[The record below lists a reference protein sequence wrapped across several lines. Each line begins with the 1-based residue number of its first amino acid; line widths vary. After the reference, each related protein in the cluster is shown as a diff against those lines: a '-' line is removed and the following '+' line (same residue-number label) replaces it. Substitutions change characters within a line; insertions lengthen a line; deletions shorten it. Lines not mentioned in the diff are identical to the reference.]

1 MAAIVITITTTV
13 ASIFDTNGRNGWGT
27 VVVRPSQSFEY
38 TGTAADTFTV
48 TDAAKTVTVEDGVIT
63 KVDGVAATTL
73 TLSPSDGASN
83 NPVVYY
89 VVDINVNGT
98 TQRKY
103 WVLDYAA
110 STSVAWSS
118 VQQLPSADDQDSAY
132 NQLINAA
139 DPLTQYLLKSDT
151 VDAGTSGT
159 ASDGRGYVGRL
170 DSSTGKFPTSMIP
183 SGATITGATVT
194 LVDAA
199 GNFTTD
205 NVEAALA
212 QIASTA
218 TPFIGTTRIVD
229 AAVTL
234 AKMADLAADTII
246 GRANGAGT
254 GVPTALTAAQVAT
267 IIRSL
272 LLSDAIANGE
282 TNKAP
287 TQNAVYDALLLKMGA
302 LSYEDAAIIHAG
314 TDWQSVVL
322 TSYSGRRYFSCHLV
336 SVSAGSTSDYQEVR
350 LIGDAGGD
358 NDGATSVQT
367 YKSNAGAST
376 VTVRCWYTTVY

>member
-1 MAAIVITITTTV
+1 MAAIVITITT
-13 ASIFDTNGRNGWGT
+13 AYAQIFDTNGRNGWGT
-27 VVVRPSQSFEY
+27 VTVRPSQSFEY

-48 TDAAKTVTVEDGVIT
+48 TDASKTVTVEDGVIT
-63 KVDGVAATTL
+63 AVDGVAATTL

-118 VQQLPSADDQDSAY
+118 VEQLPSADNPDSAY
-132 NQLINAA
+132 NQLITAS
-139 DPLTQYLLKSDT
+139 DPLPQYMLKSDT
-151 VDAGTSGT
+151 VDAATIGT
-159 ASDGRGYVGRL
+159 ASDGRGYIGRL
-170 DSSTGKFPTSMIP
+170 DSSTGKFPTGMIP
-183 SGATITGATVT
+183 SGAAITGATVSLT
-194 LVDAA
+194 DA
-199 GNFTTD
+199 GGYFTTD
-205 NVEAALA
+205 NAEAALQ
-212 QIASTA
+212 QIASTSTA
-218 TPFIGTTRIVD
+218 FISTARIQAD
-229 AAVTL
+229 AVTNPKL
-234 AKMADLAADTII
+234 ANMATQTIK
-246 GRANGAGT
+246 GRNTAGT
-254 GVPTALTAAQVAT
+254 GDPEDLTASQAAGIVRAQ
-267 IIRSL
+267 

-282 TNKAP
+282 TSLAP

-302 LSYEDAAIIHAG
+302 LGYEDAAILHAG
-314 TDWQSVVL
+314 SDWQSAVL
-322 TSYSGRRYFSCHLV
+322 SSSGRRYFSCHLV

-358 NDGATSVQT
+358 SDGATAVQT
-367 YKSNAGAST
+367 YKSNAGVST